1 MPIVRDRFVTSVAC
15 LLCSRVKSTSFFST
29 SATAAAKAANVPI
42 VTSVCVSIL
51 SIPLRVLVIS
61 FGRLMP
67 NLPPISLSASPRSW
81 VFSSALLSSCPKFS
95 TASLLSSSAR
105 FCFSRAASVSFTA
118 LAMRMVRASFSPY
131 ASVSFFNRS
140 CCSSCFF
147 VNSPTIL
154 LRFLFVAV
162 NASRLSS
169 LPLNCSCSLL
179 LSALSIF
186 RLPFMLP
193 SACLYS
199 FSPYAINRVLTFGI
213 ALYSQIFCKAYG
225 LFSLFFLAYLFI
237 RCQYFCYAVWRC
249 SCPKITLG

>member
-29 SATAAAKAANVPI
+29 SATAAATAAKLPAS
-42 VTSVCVSIL
+42 TSVCVSRL
-51 SIPLRVLVIS
+51 SIPLMVLVIS

-67 NLPPISLSASPRSW
+67 NFPPISFSASPRSW

-147 VNSPTIL
+147 VNSSTIL

-162 NASRLSS
+162 NASKLSS

-179 LSALSIF
+179 LSAFSIF

-199 FSPYAINRVLTFGI
+199 FSPSATNRVLIFGI
-213 ALYSQIFCKAYG
+213 ALYS
-225 LFSLFFLAYLFI
+225 
-237 RCQYFCYAVWRC
+237 
-249 SCPKITLG
+249 